1 MENFRIYVSVKGK
14 GYILAATVYS
24 KEQLN
29 EVLKNYSSEIYEK
42 ILVIRHDFDMDC
54 DEPYSLIHNSLIRKR
69 RI

>member
-14 GYILAATVYS
+14 GYILAATVYN
-24 KEQLN
+24 KDQIDKI
-29 EVLKNYSSEIYEK
+29 VKNYSSEIYEK

-54 DEPYSLIHNSLIRKR
+54 DEPYTLIYNSLVRKR